1 MVTKIVSGG
10 QTGVDRAGL
19 DAGLALGLEVG
30 GYCPRGRRAEDGVI
44 DLKYPLLE
52 TSSAAYPPRTRLNAF
67 RSDATL
73 LLRRGELTPG
83 SRDTAWICLA
93 ENKKLV
99 EVELEDLTD
108 LGYEYVRS
116 RLKNVNVLNVAG
128 PREAS
133 RPGIYQQ
140 AFDFIVRLL
149 EEGS

>member
-19 DAGLALGLEVG
+19 DAGLGLGLEIG
-30 GYCPRGRRAEDGVI
+30 GYCPRGRRAEDGPI

-52 TSSAAYPPRTRLNAF
+52 TSSAAYPPRTRLNVL

-73 LLRRGELTPG
+73 LIRRGDLTPG

-116 RLKNVNVLNVAG
+116 RLNNVNVLNVAG

-133 RPGIYQQ
+133 RPGVYQQ
-140 AFDFIVRLL
+140 AHDFLVRLL
-149 EEGS
+149 KEGN